1 MSAQAYTWGPNRPE
15 SEGRRQPGTVV
26 EGPWPAVEEI
36 RGEFEHAVMIDRAVL
51 ESAAPLRAVRGRTR
65 SGMRE
70 GFSRG
75 PIAEWVWSAA
85 ATAVMALLATGVV
98 VALQQLVLVWQG
110 QLS

>member
-15 SEGRRQPGTVV
+15 SESHRQPGTVV

-36 RGEFEHAVMIDRAVL
+36 RGEFEHAVFIDRALL
-51 ESAAPLRAVRGRTR
+51 EAAAPVGAVRDRPVAGR
-65 SGMRE
+65 RE

-75 PIAEWVWSAA
+75 PIPECVWSVA

-98 VALQQLVLVWQG
+98 VAVQQLVLVWQG